1 MEFKGA
7 PLFQVAAYWTQSHVL
22 SHLPVCMEIQLKCSR
37 YDENDDKP
45 FESHTLTI
53 KFTML
58 VASLLGETSGG

>member
-1 MEFKGA
+1 MRPFSKLLHTE
-7 PLFQVAAYWTQSHVL
+7 QSHVL